1 MNNLLKP
8 MNLVIAAVAVV
19 LVLGAGYFFLNR
31 TATTPTAP
39 ATEEEVM
46 EEESVIEAESTV
58 VVLSEQNDSG
68 QSGTA
73 TLTEVDGQTNVL
85 VELDV
90 PSDVAQPA
98 HIHSGACPDVGDV
111 VYPLAN
117 VVDGVSETILGVDLA
132 TLMGELPLA
141 INVHQSAEQI
151 SVYTS
156 CGDL

>member
-39 ATEEEVM
+39 APEEEVT
-46 EEESVIEAESTV
+46 EEIGAGEGETMT

-90 PSDVAQPA
+90 PSDVSQPA